1 MPANNTTLAS
11 SIASGT
17 NIKFL
22 NGTQRSLNTLL
33 TNGGATEGA
42 FYLTSDTH
50 RLYVGQ
56 KESNAAG
63 AKVIPVPV
71 NQGVTTVA
79 TVKDLSAEAG
89 AFYYVESENILCVY
103 NGTEWVQINPD
114 TNTYVSDIT
123 YTVNTANGV
132 ATITTIV
139 KQQGNG
145 TNGSGTTKSDSVKI
159 KGADGI
165 TVSSSDKEITITGDT
180 YSLSSDANSIDGT
193 IQIKLDSS
201 STTNDSS
208 VTFKPGDSNTT
219 LTKDA
224 SGNVV
229 ITSKNAKINTVEIG
243 NGSSKTDTAKDKEG
257 FYVRVADSEGN
268 AKQAPLDPLISI
280 NGNSVHFING
290 TATLDVYDKSQ
301 IDEKMRALDAVVY
314 KGLLFATPANTN
326 VQNGALYLIGGKS
339 KVTVTNGDGTSFEA
353 APGDM
358 IIARGTEGADG
369 FIPSSGVV
377 WDYIP
382 SANDAMVDTTY
393 VGSAVDNGMSIKG
406 KNGTDAGSVIAKFV
420 VQGDD
425 TYLTTTDS
433 ATSASDKIN
442 TVTISHKEIA
452 IDADGHYKD
461 DSTATAATNVSS
473 FDIVTGLTRDAAG
486 HVSGVT
492 KQNISI
498 DNSAVSGVSY
508 TATAASNVA
517 TVKNT
522 VTTKTKSGISTSK
535 EGSFTIGSSTLN
547 VTASGSAVTMD
558 LCWGTF

>member
-22 NGTQRSLNTLL
+22 NGTQNSLNTLL

-50 RLYVGQ
+50 RLYIGQ

-114 TNTYVSDIT
+114 TNTYVSDVT
-123 YTVNTANGV
+123 YTVSTANGV

-180 YSLSSDANSIDGT
+180 YSLSSDANSTDGT
-193 IQIKLDSS
+193 VQIKLDSS

-229 ITSKNAKINTVEIG
+229 ITSKNAKINAVEIG
-243 NGSSKTDTAKDKEG
+243 NG
-257 FYVRVADSEGN
+257 
-268 AKQAPLDPLISI
+268 
-280 NGNSVHFING
+280 
-290 TATLDVYDKSQ
+290 
-301 IDEKMRALDAVVY
+301 
-314 KGLLFATPANTN
+314 
-326 VQNGALYLIGGKS
+326 
-339 KVTVTNGDGTSFEA
+339 
-353 APGDM
+353 
-358 IIARGTEGADG
+358 
-369 FIPSSGVV
+369 
-377 WDYIP
+377 
-382 SANDAMVDTTY
+382 
-393 VGSAVDNGMSIKG
+393 
-406 KNGTDAGSVIAKFV
+406 
-420 VQGDD
+420 
-425 TYLTTTDS
+425 
-433 ATSASDKIN
+433 
-442 TVTISHKEIA
+442 
-452 IDADGHYKD
+452 
-461 DSTATAATNVSS
+461 
-473 FDIVTGLTRDAAG
+473 
-486 HVSGVT
+486 
-492 KQNISI
+492 
-498 DNSAVSGVSY
+498 
-508 TATAASNVA
+508 
-517 TVKNT
+517 
-522 VTTKTKSGISTSK
+522 
-535 EGSFTIGSSTLN
+535 
-547 VTASGSAVTMD
+547 
-558 LCWGTF
+558 